1 MNDEVKTREQQERDA
16 REAVKCYLGYFIRK
30 ATRAAGEATA
40 AIEMADCTGY
50 DWIDI
55 WRELMELSRII
66 CDADRNL
73 DYALKTAEK
82 YVPPPECPTP
92 DEIIAM
98 GKKTLTKPKKP
109 RTKKVPAKR
118 KENWEE

>member
-1 MNDEVKTREQQERDA
+1 MNEEEKTREQQEREA

-73 DYALKTAEK
+73 DYALKTAEEH
-82 YVPPPECPTP
+82 VPPPEFPTP

-98 GKKTLTKPKKP
+98 EKNKLAKPKKP
-109 RTKKVPAKR
+109 EAKKVPAKR
-118 KENWEE
+118 EEVEE